1 MEEVLKSVKEA
12 EAAAAERK
20 AQAEAEAEKLLAAS
34 RARAN
39 EIFKL
44 SEQELKSYRESA
56 LNEAET
62 RIGNEAKRTLE
73 ENAAKD
79 AKAADALLKDTSGE
93 VSRIV
98 RRVTDG
104 DRRHA

>member
-1 MEEVLKSVKEA
+1 MIPKKEERVRYGRGVKIG
-12 EAAAAERK
+12 K
-20 AQAEAEAEKLLAAS
+20 GSGSGGGGTQSPSGS
-34 RARAN
+34 RSR
-39 EIFKL
+39 KL